1 MTNAHLLKGVLPYAP
16 DAAPGATPAFAAP
29 PQSDSPVG
37 RVPLEAVLCSGEL
50 ARRAARQ
57 PDYEAENR
65 ALAQLVQALADSPA
79 SIFQTLSDTLLHI
92 FQVDS
97 AGISLLTKDE
107 KSFCCHA
114 VAGMWHAHAGGA
126 TPRHFSPCG
135 DVFDC
140 NTPLLFTH
148 FERRYTYLATMPC
161 AQECLML
168 PFYVNG
174 QAVGTIWV
182 VAHDARRTFDAEDLR
197 QLTSLGGFASA
208 AFQASQA
215 LNSALE
221 QDRTLLGLKQE
232 LVEARQAIEKLRES
246 EEHYRMRFE
255 SVEEGFCVIEKVEG
269 DTLDFRYV
277 GVNSTFTA
285 QTNLKD
291 VLGKTLRQVLPDEF
305 EERIRIYDA
314 VVRTGEPIRVQRE
327 FGDYGRT
334 LELYAF
340 RLGDKAQ
347 RRVAIN
353 FQDITERKQ
362 AEALTACQA
371 AELASLYATAPVGLF
386 MFDTN
391 LRFVRVNQVMAH
403 LNGLPAE
410 QHIGRTLRDLL
421 AKNLADATEPM
432 LRQVLETGLPVV
444 NCEVHGGTTPRPNEQ
459 RHWLVNCHPVRAE
472 DGTIR
477 GVRGAVHDITER
489 KQAEE
494 ALRESQGF
502 LRSSLDALSGH
513 IAVLDE
519 SGTILEVNEAWCRF
533 ALENQATSADVGVG
547 VNYVQHCLQHCQQ
560 ALLQGGEEPAYF
572 TGIKDV
578 IAGRRTRFEIEYECH
593 SPTSQHWFVMR
604 VTRFQNPGPVRV
616 IIVHDEC
623 TERKLAEAASHE
635 NEERYRNLF
644 NSIDEG
650 FCIIK
655 IIFDEQ
661 HQAVDCR
668 FLEVNPAFA
677 TQTGA
682 HDITGKRLREI
693 LPGIEVGWLK
703 ICGQV
708 ARTGESIRFV
718 AQDQALEG
726 RWFDIYATRIGRPE
740 SPKVAIVFS
749 NITQRIR
756 VEEALRQSEH
766 RFRALFDL
774 GPIAMYSCDT
784 RGVIQEFNRG
794 VVKLWGREP
803 TVKDIEERFFGAS
816 KAYRSD
822 GTLLTAAQNPMMAV
836 LNGEIPQA
844 LDVEAVIK
852 RPDGAYIRVIANI
865 VPLKNANGDITGA
878 INCVYDITER
888 SRLERETQQQ
898 AQALSDLHRRKD
910 EFLAMLSHELR
921 NPLAPLASAVHM
933 LQLQKNE
940 EPLQQHARK
949 VIERQV
955 AQLKR
960 LIDDLLEISRIT
972 NGNVRLR
979 PEGVSVSDIVA
990 HALETTQPLI
1000 AQRRHELT
1008 VSLPPQPLWLHA
1020 DATRLEQVL
1029 VNLLT
1034 NAIKYT
1040 DEGGRIWL
1048 SVALEDDVAPKAG
1061 TQVAVLRVRDNGIG
1075 ISPEL
1080 LPHIF
1085 DIFTQAERTIDRSEG
1100 GLGIGLRLVQQ
1111 LVELHAGTVNVHSV
1125 PGQGSEFVVRLPVTP
1140 PPSVPLPLP
1149 IPPLAHPR
1157 KSLRVLAVDDH
1168 VDAVQNLA
1176 LLLEIAGHEV
1186 QLAYDGP
1193 SALEAAQAMRP
1204 DVMLLDIGLPGL
1216 TGYEVAQRI
1225 RQQPA
1230 LKDIVLVAL
1239 TGYGREADRKRSKTA
1254 GFDYHLVKPAGF
1266 GEVEEILARVAQQL
1280 A

>member
-1 MTNAHLLKGVLPYAP
+1 MTNAHLLKGAVPYAP
-16 DAAPGATPAFAAP
+16 DAAPGATPAFVAP
-29 PQSDSPVG
+29 PQPDSPVS
-37 RVPLEAVLCSGEL
+37 RVPLEAVLCTDEL
-50 ARRAARQ
+50 ARRAARR

-114 VAGMWHAHAGGA
+114 VSGMWHAHAGGV

-135 DVFDC
+135 DVFDR
-140 NTPLLFTH
+140 NAPLLFTH
-148 FERRYTYLATMPC
+148 FERRYAYLATMPW
-161 AQECLML
+161 AQECLGL
-168 PFYVNG
+168 PFYVKG
-174 QAVGTIWV
+174 KAVGTIWV

-197 QLTSLGGFASA
+197 QLTSLGAFASA

-215 LNSALE
+215 LNLALE

-232 LVEARQAIEKLRES
+232 LVEARQAIETLRES
-246 EEHYRMRFE
+246 EDHYRMRFE
-255 SVEEGFCVIEKVEG
+255 SVDEGFCVIEKIEG

-277 GVNSTFTA
+277 GVNPSFTA
-285 QTNLKD
+285 QTSLKD
-291 VLGKTLRQVLPDEF
+291 VLGKTLRQVFPDEF

-314 VVRTGEPIRVQRE
+314 VIRTGEPIRVQRE
-327 FGDYGRT
+327 FGGYGRM

-340 RLGDKAQ
+340 RLGDEAQ

-391 LRFVRVNQVMAH
+391 LRFVRINQVMAN

-421 AKNLADATEPM
+421 NTKLADATEPM

-444 NCEVHGGTTPRPNEQ
+444 NYEVHGDTTYRPDEQ

-502 LRSSLDALSGH
+502 LRSSLNALSGH

-533 ALENQATSADVGVG
+533 ALDNQFTSAGVG
-547 VNYVQHCLQHCQQ
+547 VNYVQHCMQHCQSWLQ
-560 ALLQGGEEPAYF
+560 AGQTPAYF
-572 TGIKDV
+572 RGITDV
-578 IAGRRTRFEIEYECH
+578 VVGRRTRFEMEYECP
-593 SPTSQHWFVMR
+593 SPIGQRWFVMR

-616 IIVHDEC
+616 IIVHEEC

-644 NSIDEG
+644 NSMDEG

-655 IIFDEQ
+655 MIFDEQ
-661 HQAVDCR
+661 DQAVDCR

-677 TQTGA
+677 TQTGTKG
-682 HDITGKRLREI
+682 ITGKRWREI
-693 LPGIEVGWLK
+693 SLGIEADWLK

-718 AQDQALEG
+718 TEG
-726 RWFDIYATRIGRPE
+726 KTPQSRWFDIYATRIGHPE
-740 SPKVAIVFS
+740 SPKVAVVFS

-756 VEEALRQSEH
+756 AEEALRQSEQ

-794 VVKLWGREP
+794 VVKLWGQEP
-803 TVKDIEERFFGAS
+803 TGKDIEERFFGVS
-816 KAYRSD
+816 KVYRSD
-822 GTLLTAAQNPMMAV
+822 GTLLTAAQNPLMAV
-836 LNGEIPQA
+836 LNGEIVQA
-844 LDVEAVIK
+844 IDVEAVIE
-852 RPDGAYIRVIANI
+852 RPDGAHIRVIANI
-865 VPLKNANGDITGA
+865 VPLKNGNGDITGA

-898 AQALSDLHRRKD
+898 AQALTDLHRRKD
-910 EFLAMLSHELR
+910 VFLAMLSHELR
-921 NPLAPLASAVHM
+921 NPLAPLASAAHM

-955 AQLKR
+955 AKLKH
-960 LIDDLLEISRIT
+960 LIDDLLEISRINT
-972 NGNVRLR
+972 GNVRLR
-979 PEGVSVSDIVA
+979 PEWISMCDVVER
-990 HALETTQPLI
+990 ALETTQPLI

-1020 DATRLEQVL
+1020 DAIRLEQVL

-1048 SVALEDDVAPKAG
+1048 SVELEDGVAPKAG
-1061 TQVAVLRVRDNGIG
+1061 AKVAVLRVRDTGIG

-1080 LPHIF
+1080 LPNIF
-1085 DIFTQAERTIDRSEG
+1085 DIFMQAERTIDRSQG

-1111 LVELHAGTVNVHSV
+1111 LVELHAGTVNAYSV
-1125 PGQGSEFVVRLPVTP
+1125 PGQGSEFVVRLPAMP
-1140 PPSVPLPLP
+1140 PPSVPLPP
-1149 IPPLAHPR
+1149 PTPPLARPQ

-1168 VDAVQNLA
+1168 ADAVQNLA

-1225 RQQPA
+1225 RQQHA

-1239 TGYGREADRKRSKTA
+1239 TGYGREADRKRAKNA

>member
-1 MTNAHLLKGVLPYAP
+1 MTNAHLLKGVLPYGL
-16 DAAPGATPAFAAP
+16 DAAPGATPAFVAP
-29 PQSDSPVG
+29 PQSDAPVS
-37 RVPLEAVLCSGEL
+37 RVPLEAVLCTGEL
-50 ARRAARQ
+50 ARRAARR
-57 PDYEAENR
+57 PDYDAENR
-65 ALAQLVQALADSPA
+65 ALARLVQALAEAPA
-79 SIFQTLSDTLLHI
+79 SIFQTISDTLLQI

-114 VAGMWHAHAGGA
+114 VAGMWQAHAGGV
-126 TPRHFSPCG
+126 TPRNFSPCG

-148 FERRYTYLATMPC
+148 FERRYAYLATMPS
-161 AQECLML
+161 AQECLVL
-168 PFYVNG
+168 PFYVNRK
-174 QAVGTIWV
+174 AVGTLWI

-246 EEHYRMRFE
+246 EDHYRMRFE
-255 SVEEGFCVIEKVEG
+255 SVEEGFCVIEKIEG

-277 GVNSTFTA
+277 GVNSSFTA
-285 QTNLKD
+285 QTSLKD

-314 VVRTGEPIRVQRE
+314 VIRTGEPIRIQRE
-327 FGDYGRT
+327 FGAYGRT

-340 RLGDKAQ
+340 RLGDGAQ
-347 RRVAIN
+347 KRVAIN

-362 AEALTACQA
+362 AEMLTACQA

-386 MFDTN
+386 MLDTN
-391 LRFVRVNQVMAH
+391 LRFVRINQVMAH

-410 QHIGRTLRDLL
+410 QHTGLTLRDLL
-421 AKNLADATEPM
+421 TTHLADATEPM
-432 LRQVLETGLPVV
+432 LRQVLETGLPVL
-444 NCEVHGGTTPRPNEQ
+444 NYEVYGSTTPRPDEQ
-459 RHWLVNCHPVRAE
+459 RHWLMNCHPVRAE
-472 DGTIR
+472 NGTIR
-477 GVRGAVHDITER
+477 GVHGAVQEITER

-494 ALRESQGF
+494 ALR
-502 LRSSLDALSGH
+502 
-513 IAVLDE
+513 
-519 SGTILEVNEAWCRF
+519 
-533 ALENQATSADVGVG
+533 
-547 VNYVQHCLQHCQQ
+547 
-560 ALLQGGEEPAYF
+560 
-572 TGIKDV
+572 
-578 IAGRRTRFEIEYECH
+578 
-593 SPTSQHWFVMR
+593 
-604 VTRFQNPGPVRV
+604 
-616 IIVHDEC
+616 
-623 TERKLAEAASHE
+623 
-635 NEERYRNLF
+635 
-644 NSIDEG
+644 
-650 FCIIK
+650 
-655 IIFDEQ
+655 
-661 HQAVDCR
+661 
-668 FLEVNPAFA
+668 
-677 TQTGA
+677 
-682 HDITGKRLREI
+682 
-693 LPGIEVGWLK
+693 
-703 ICGQV
+703 
-708 ARTGESIRFV
+708 
-718 AQDQALEG
+718 
-726 RWFDIYATRIGRPE
+726 
-740 SPKVAIVFS
+740 
-749 NITQRIR
+749 
-756 VEEALRQSEH
+756 QSEQ
-766 RFRALFDL
+766 RFRALFDR

-803 TVKDIEERFFGAS
+803 TDKDIEERFCGTY

-822 GTLLTAAQNPMMAV
+822 GTLLTAAQNPLMAV

-844 LDVEAVIK
+844 IDVEAVIE
-852 RPDGAYIRVIANI
+852 RPDGAQIRVIANI

-888 SRLERETQQQ
+888 SRLERQTQQQ
-898 AQALSDLHRRKD
+898 AQALIDLHRRKD

-940 EPLQQHARK
+940 EPLQQHARQ
-949 VIERQV
+949 VIERQL

-972 NGNVRLR
+972 HGNVRLR
-979 PEGVSVSDIVA
+979 PEGVSVGDIVA

-1048 SVALEDDVAPKAG
+1048 SVALEDDVGPKAG

-1075 ISPEL
+1075 MSPEL

-1140 PPSVPLPLP
+1140 PPFAPLP
-1149 IPPLAHPR
+1149 IQPPATPER
-1157 KSLRVLAVDDH
+1157 SLRVLAVDDH

-1230 LKDIVLVAL
+1230 LKDVVLVAL
-1239 TGYGREADRKRSKTA
+1239 TGYGREADRKRSKSA